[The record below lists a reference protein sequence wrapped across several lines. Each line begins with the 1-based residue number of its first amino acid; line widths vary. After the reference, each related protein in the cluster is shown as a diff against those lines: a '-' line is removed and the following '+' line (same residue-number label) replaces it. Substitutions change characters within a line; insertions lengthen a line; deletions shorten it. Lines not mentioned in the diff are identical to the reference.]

1 MPQKAIVH
9 TAKYPEVDVEFI
21 NTKDFP
27 VTIGCTLNSA
37 DKPFTIGPSRN
48 TDSNLIKE
56 NKAKLNAYLKT
67 EPSKSIYLYQTH
79 SDNIYQ
85 PDSSTEIRL
94 DGGFENVGEYDAAIS
109 NIKGSQ
115 LNLSVADCAAVII
128 YHRESNTIAGVH
140 SGWKGTEKSIT
151 EKTISQLA
159 KGLGKPVDEIANSLV
174 AWLLPSATGEAYE
187 VGEEFIEKFPDSI
200 TQIDGKAYFDNKK
213 EIISRLMNLGVK
225 SENIH
230 VCGSCTIGDNKYHS
244 FRRDGELSGRMNAFV
259 RLEN

>member
-27 VTIGCTLNSA
+27 VTIGCTLNSEE
-37 DKPFTIGPSRN
+37 KPFTIGPSRN

-67 EPSKSIYLYQTH
+67 KPSKSIYLYQTH
-79 SDNIYQ
+79 SDNIYL
-85 PDSSTEIRL
+85 PDSSTELRL
-94 DGGFENVGEYDAAIS
+94 DGGYDNVGEYDAAIS

-115 LNLSVADCAAVII
+115 INLSVADCGAVILF
-128 YHRESNTIAGVH
+128 HRDSNTIACIH

-151 EKTISQLA
+151 EKTIIKFA
-159 KGLGKPVDEIANSLV
+159 KGLGKSVDQIANSLV
-174 AWLLPSATGEAYE
+174 VWLLPSATGDAYE

-200 TQIDGKAYFDNKK
+200 SLKAGKVYFDNKK
-213 EIISRLMNLGVK
+213 EIISRLTGLGVK
-225 SENIH
+225 DENIH
-230 VCGSCTIGDNKYHS
+230 VCASCTIGDNKYHS
-244 FRRDGELSGRMNAFV
+244 FRREGELSGRMNAFV
-259 RLEN
+259 RLEG